1 MAGFRISSK
10 NSELQKHNFMA
21 GIENH
26 RPKRTHIKSNQTNWK
41 QKLREKCLKRIQ
53 EDRNHLLWK
62 MRLPSSSSEIT
73 PSVNQKNIIDSTFR
87 DIVSDELKKMKDSS
101 SGNCTVDTLTSDD
114 AMLDDAIWEYDGN
127 CTAKATESECEEIMI
142 EMQRV
147 FYEDLRVQQS
157 ITGKIRYLYGFITE
171 NVGDFGLERYR
182 VLKFHIVVQSSSLSF
197 FLTYFP
203 MTVLAI
209 AEQAECIKT
218 WEEEE
223 DNYLA
228 QAVFERLQLSNDQ
241 VRERVVWCPI
251 CKKGE
256 LQENSDLIGCNQCKF
271 RLVRV
276 DEVDLEYLR
285 LRLAEAHAEHLDRGC
300 RMTPKFCMETRFN
313 LTALYIQCQSCNT
326 FEIVI

>member
-1 MAGFRISSK
+1 
-10 NSELQKHNFMA
+10 MA

-26 RPKRTHIKSNQTNWK
+26 RPTRTHIKSNQTNWK

-62 MRLPSSSSEIT
+62 MRLPSSSSETT
-73 PSVNQKNIIDSTFR
+73 PSVNQKNIVDSTFR
-87 DIVSDELKKMKDSS
+87 IIVSDELKKMKDSS
-101 SGNCTVDTLTSDD
+101 SGNCTPDTSTSDD
-114 AMLDDAIWEYDGN
+114 PMMDDAIWEYDGS
-127 CTAKATESECEEIMI
+127 CMAKATEMECEEIMI
-142 EMQRV
+142 EMQRI

-157 ITGKIRYLYGFITE
+157 RT
-171 NVGDFGLERYR
+171 
-182 VLKFHIVVQSSSLSF
+182 
-197 FLTYFP
+197 
-203 MTVLAI
+203 AI
-209 AEQAECIKT
+209 AEQAEWIKT

-223 DNYLA
+223 DDYLA
-228 QAVFERLQLSNDQ
+228 QAVFEHLQLSDDQ

-256 LQENSDLIGCNQCKF
+256 LQENSNLIYCNQCKF
-271 RLVRV
+271 RLARV

-285 LRLAEAHAEHLDRGC
+285 LRLAEAHSEHLDRGC
-300 RMTPKFCMETRFN
+300 RMTPKFCTETRFN

>member
-1 MAGFRISSK
+1 MAG
-10 NSELQKHNFMA
+10 M
-21 GIENH
+21 ENH
-26 RPKRTHIKSNQTNWK
+26 RHTRTNIKSNQNNWK

-62 MRLPSSSSEIT
+62 MRLPSSSSSSETT
-73 PSVNQKNIIDSTFR
+73 PSVNQKNIIDPTFR
-87 DIVSDELKKMKDSS
+87 DIVSEELKKMKDSS
-101 SGNCTVDTLTSDD
+101 SDNCTRDTLTSDD

-127 CTAKATESECEEIMI
+127 CTTKATESECEEIMI
-142 EMQRV
+142 EMQRI
-147 FYEDLRVQQS
+147 FYDDLRVQQS
-157 ITGKIRYLYGFITE
+157 RT
-171 NVGDFGLERYR
+171 D
-182 VLKFHIVVQSSSLSF
+182 
-197 FLTYFP
+197 
-203 MTVLAI
+203 I
-209 AEQAECIKT
+209 AEQAECIRT

-241 VRERVVWCPI
+241 VRERVIWCPI

-256 LQENSDLIGCNQCKF
+256 LQENSDLIDCNRCKF

-276 DEVDLEYLR
+276 AEVDLEYLR
-285 LRLAEAHAEHLDRGC
+285 LRLAEAHSEHLDRGC